1 MAEALKPING
11 GGLQLYPF
19 NTFKRWVVSD
29 GTYRQD
35 YYQIS
40 ILKGISPLYN
50 EKVPLSSS
58 LNGELVADSTEL
70 DNSNSGNT
78 SFLSS
83 KEQKIV
89 WSGLNQM
96 FFKHRVNNERDLYT
110 SASIFSIPQNRLGDG
125 VKPGSFVVVDNSVAG
140 VSDEVNIQ
148 DRKIDEY
155 HGYLYDT
162 DLTINTSSYVPFGDL
177 IGYWGFNDEVVPR
190 VASYDKVILDRSGY
204 TNHAVGRNLTYES
217 GILTTGT
224 SSEASGTKIT
234 LDGTT
239 SYIKIKNKPR
249 LSPMKGKDY
258 SISLW
263 TILPASQS
271 DDSRNYNWILNK
283 NGSYFE
289 EFTNRKGK
297 LKTRQR
303 NQPTPIY
310 PYDIKVYNQNTSENG
325 KLSISLSDGKRTS
338 EVTSSTYVN
347 DASQHHIVFNKTGSL
362 LELWVDGTKEAS
374 SSIKLK
380 GDIWNEYDVLLGSH
394 YVSDLSTYGPVLRRR
409 DVVSDFS
416 TLSGSLDEVR
426 FYRRALTQTEIEYL
440 SNNDYLTGSAY
451 QSDIVGEIFYNQG
464 VAVVSDPR
472 PKYKNV
478 WVGQGNWDY
487 DSSTYGWSTK
497 YKSTKK
503 LYETSVL
510 CEIGSSEFNIST
522 NPTLRKNNDER
533 EMFLKPFVTGSNF
546 SPYFTTIGLY
556 NKVGELLAVGKL
568 ASAIQNRNDVDIT
581 VKVRFDL
588 DGAFGT
594 PTVPDVLPEEEK
606 PQLKQRADGKFVWNS
621 KGF

>member
-19 NTFKRWVVSD
+19 NSFKRWVVTNDS
-29 GTYRQD
+29 YRND

-40 ILKGISPLYN
+40 VLKGVSPLHN

-58 LNGELVADSTEL
+58 LNNELVPDSTQL

-78 SFLSS
+78 PFLAL

-96 FFKHRVNNERDLYT
+96 FFKHRPNNERDLFT
-110 SASIFSIPQNRLGDG
+110 SASIFSVPQNRLGDG
-125 VKPGSFVVVDNSVAG
+125 IKPASIEIVDKSLYDI
-140 VSDEVNIQ
+140 SENINIV

-177 IGYWGFNDEVVPR
+177 VGYWGFDDELVPR
-190 VASYDKVILDRSGY
+190 VTSYDDIILDRSGY
-204 TNHAVGRNLTYES
+204 TNHAVGRNLTYSRGIVTS
-217 GILTTGT
+217 GDL
-224 SSEASGTKIT
+224 SQPSGTKVT

-239 SYIKIKNKPR
+239 SYVKIKNNNR
-249 LSPMKGKDY
+249 ISPVKGKDY

-263 TILPASQS
+263 TILPPSQS
-271 DDSRNYNWILNK
+271 DASQNYNWIVNK
-283 NGSYFE
+283 NGSFFE
-289 EFTNRKGK
+289 EYTNSKGI
-297 LKTRQR
+297 LQNRYR
-303 NQPTPIY
+303 NLQTPIY
-310 PYDIKVYNQNTSENG
+310 PYDIKVYNQNTSNNG
-325 KLSISLSDGKRTS
+325 KLSISLSDGVRTT
-338 EVTSSTYVN
+338 EVTSSTYIN
-347 DASQHHIVFNKTGSL
+347 DGQHHIVFNKTGSL
-362 LELWVDGTKEAS
+362 LELWIDGIKEAS

-380 GDIWNEYDVLLGSH
+380 SDIWNEYDVLLGSH
-394 YVSDLSTYGPVLRRR
+394 YITDYSRYGVMDKG
-409 DVVSDFS
+409 DVTQNFS
-416 TLSGSLDEVR
+416 TLSGSLDEIR
-426 FYRRALTQTEIEYL
+426 FYRKALTQTQIQHL
-440 SNNDYLTGSAY
+440 SNNDFLTGSAY
-451 QSDIVGEIFYNQG
+451 QTDIVGEVFYNQG
-464 VAVVSDPR
+464 IVVVSDPR

-478 WVGQGNWDY
+478 LVGQGNWDY
-487 DSSTYGWSTK
+487 ASSNYGWTTK

-510 CEIGSSEFNIST
+510 CEIGASEFNIST
-522 NPTLRKNNDER
+522 NPSLRKNNDIR
-533 EMFLKPFVTGSNF
+533 ETFLKPFVTGSSF

-556 NKVGELLAVGKL
+556 NKEGDLLAVAKL
-568 ASAIQNRNDVDIT
+568 GSAIQNRNDVDIT

-594 PTVPDVLPEEEK
+594 PTIPDILPEEET
-606 PQLKQRADGKFVWNS
+606 PTLKQRADGKFVWNS

>member
-19 NTFKRWVVSD
+19 NTFKKWNVSD

-96 FFKHRVNNERDLYT
+96 FFKHRVNNERDLYA

-125 VKPGSFVVVDNSVAG
+125 IKPGSIVIADKSVASI
-140 VSDEVNIQ
+140 SDEVNIE

-177 IGYWGFNDEVVPR
+177 VGYWGFNDEVVPR
-190 VASYDKVILDRSGY
+190 FASYDSSILDRSGY
-204 TNHAVGRNLTYES
+204 TNHAVGKNLTYENGITTS
-217 GILTTGT
+217 GLV
-224 SSEASGTKIT
+224 SLPSGTKVT
-234 LDGTT
+234 LNGDT
-239 SYIKIKNKPR
+239 SYIKIKNTKR
-249 LSPMKGKDY
+249 LSPVRGNDY

-263 TILPASQS
+263 TILPTSQS
-271 DDSRNYNWILNK
+271 DDSSNYNWVVNK

-289 EFTNRKGK
+289 EYTNNKGVIK
-297 LKTRQR
+297 SRYR
-303 NQPTPIY
+303 NSETPIY
-310 PYDIKVYNQNTSENG
+310 PYDIKVYNQNTSDNG
-325 KLSISLSDGKRTS
+325 KVSVSLSDGVRST
-338 EVTSSTYVN
+338 EVTSSTYIN
-347 DASQHHIVFNKTGSL
+347 DGQHHIVFNKTGSL

-380 GDIWNEYDVLLGSH
+380 SDIWNEYDVLLGSH
-394 YVSDLSTYGPVLRRR
+394 YVTENTSVRG
-409 DVVSDFS
+409 DVTSNFG

-426 FYRRALTQTEIEYL
+426 FYRRALTQTEIEHL
-440 SNNDYLTGSAY
+440 SNNDLLTGSAY
-451 QSDIVGEIFYNQG
+451 QSDIVGEVFYNQG
-464 VAVVSDPR
+464 IMVVSDPR
-472 PKYKNV
+472 PKYKNI
-478 WVGQGNWDY
+478 WVGQTGNWDY
-487 DSSTYGWSTK
+487 LSSTHGWSTQ

-522 NPTLRKNNDER
+522 NPTLRKNNDIR
-533 EMFLKPFVTGSNF
+533 EQFFKPMVTGSSF

-556 NKVGELLAVGKL
+556 NKEGDLLAVAKL
-568 ASAIQNRNDVDIT
+568 GSAIQNRNDVDIT

-588 DGAFGT
+588 DGPFGT
-594 PTVPDVLPEEEK
+594 PTLPEELPQEEK
-606 PQLKQRADGKFVWNS
+606 PSLKQRADGKFVWNS

>member
-19 NTFKRWVVSD
+19 NAFKRWIVSD

-125 VKPGSFVVVDNSVAG
+125 VKPGSFTVADKSVAA

-177 IGYWGFNDEVVPR
+177 VGYWGFNDEVVPR
-190 VASYDKVILDRSGY
+190 TTSYDKVILDRSGY
-204 TNHAVGRNLTYES
+204 TNHARGRDLEYIP
-217 GILTTGT
+217 GIKTTGV
-224 SSEASGTKIT
+224 SSQSSGTQVK
-234 LDGTT
+234 LNGET
-239 SYIKIKNKPR
+239 SYVLINSKKRIS
-249 LSPMKGKDY
+249 LTKGQDY
-258 SISLW
+258 AISLW
-263 TILPASQS
+263 TTLPISQS
-271 DDSRNYNWILNK
+271 ATSKDYNWILSK
-283 NGSYFE
+283 NGSYAQPYI
-289 EFTNRKGK
+289 NSKGES
-297 LKTRQR
+297 RWRRR
-303 NQPTPIY
+303 NVKNPIY
-310 PYDIKVYNQNTSENG
+310 PYEIKVANQTSTDSG
-325 KLSISLSDGKRTS
+325 KLFISLSDGVRKS
-338 EVTSSTYVN
+338 EVTSSTYLN
-347 DASQHHIVFNKTGSL
+347 DANQHHIVFNKTGSL

-374 SSIKLK
+374 SSINLK
-380 GDIWNEYDVLLGSH
+380 GDIFNKNDILIGSDFITDLERYGELVSSDVN
-394 YVSDLSTYGPVLRRR
+394 DN
-409 DVVSDFS
+409 FS
-416 TLSGSLDEVR
+416 TLSGSIDEVR
-426 FYRRALTQTEIEYL
+426 FYRRAITQTEIEHL

-487 DSSTYGWSTK
+487 DSSTYGWNTK

-594 PTVPDVLPEEEK
+594 PTIPDVLPEEEK

>member
-19 NTFKRWVVSD
+19 NSFKRWIVTDVN
-29 GTYRQD
+29 YRSD

-58 LNGELVADSTEL
+58 LNNELVADSTQL

-78 SFLSS
+78 TFLSL

-125 VKPGSFVVVDNSVAG
+125 VKPGSFSVVDKSEPNEILIS
-140 VSDEVNIQ
+140 

-155 HGYLYDT
+155 HGYLYDS

-177 IGYWGFNDEVVPR
+177 TGYWGFNDEVVSRFAP
-190 VASYDKVILDRSGY
+190 YDKIILDRSGY
-204 TNHAVGRNLTYES
+204 TNHAVGRNLSYER
-217 GILTTGT
+217 GIVTTGD
-224 SSEASGTKIT
+224 SAEKSGTMIT

-239 SYIKIKNKPR
+239 SYVKIKNNKR
-249 LSPMKGKDY
+249 LSPMKGNDY
-258 SISLW
+258 SVSLW
-263 TILPASQS
+263 TILPTSQS
-271 DDSRNYNWILNK
+271 DVSRNYNWILNK

-289 EFTNRKGK
+289 EYTNERGI
-297 LKTRQR
+297 LKNRQR
-303 NQPTPIY
+303 NEITPIF

-325 KLSISLSDGKRTS
+325 KLVISLSDGFVTS

-347 DASQHHIVFNKTGSL
+347 DGQHHIVFNKTGSL
-362 LELWVDGTKEAS
+362 LELWIDGTKEAS
-374 SSIKLK
+374 SSINLK
-380 GDIWNEYDVLLGSH
+380 SDIWNQYDVLLGSH
-394 YVSDLSTYGPVLRRR
+394 YVTDLSTYGEALSIT
-409 DVVSDFS
+409 DVVSNFS

-426 FYRRALTQTEIEYL
+426 FYRRGLTQTEIEYL

-464 VAVVSDPR
+464 IAVVSDPR

-478 WVGQGNWDY
+478 WIGQGNWDY
-487 DSSTYGWSTK
+487 SSSTYGWTTQ

-510 CEIGSSEFNIST
+510 CEIGSSEFNMST

-533 EMFLKPFVTGSNF
+533 EQFFKPFVTGSDF

-556 NKVGELLAVGKL
+556 NKEGDLLAIGKL
-568 ASAIQNRNDVDIT
+568 ASAIKNRTDVDIT

-594 PTVPDVLPEEEK
+594 PTIPDILPEEEK
-606 PQLKQRADGKFVWNS
+606 PALKQRADGKFVWNS

>member
-19 NTFKRWVVSD
+19 NSFKRWVVT
-29 GTYRQD
+29 GVNYRSD

-58 LNGELVADSTEL
+58 LNNELVADSTQL

-78 SFLSS
+78 TFLSL

-125 VKPGSFVVVDNSVAG
+125 VKPGSFSVIDK
-140 VSDEVNIQ
+140 SEPNEILIS

-155 HGYLYDT
+155 HGYLYDE

-190 VASYDKVILDRSGY
+190 FAPYDRVILDRSGY
-204 TNHAVGRNLTYES
+204 TNHAVGRNLSYERGIVTS
-217 GILTTGT
+217 GD
-224 SSEASGTKIT
+224 SVEPSGTMIT

-239 SYIKIKNKPR
+239 SYVKLKNNKR
-249 LSPMKGKDY
+249 LSPMKGNDY

-263 TILPASQS
+263 SILPTSQS
-271 DDSRNYNWILNK
+271 DVSRNYNWILNK
-283 NGSYFE
+283 NGSYYE
-289 EFTNRKGK
+289 EYTNERGI
-297 LKTRQR
+297 LKNRQR
-303 NQPTPIY
+303 NENTPIY

-325 KLSISLSDGKRTS
+325 KLVISLSDGFITS
-338 EVTSSTYVN
+338 EVTSSTYIN
-347 DASQHHIVFNKTGSL
+347 DGQHHIVFNKTGSL
-362 LELWVDGTKEAS
+362 LELWVDGVKEAS
-374 SSIKLK
+374 SSISLK
-380 GDIWNEYDVLLGSH
+380 SDIWNQYDVLLGSQ
-394 YVSDLSTYGPVLRRR
+394 YVTDLSTYGQVLSRR
-409 DVVSDFS
+409 DVVSNFS

-426 FYRRALTQTEIEYL
+426 FYRRALTQTEIQYL

-464 VAVVSDPR
+464 IAVVSDPR

-487 DSSTYGWSTK
+487 SSSTYGWTTE

-510 CEIGSSEFNIST
+510 CEIGSSEFNMST

-533 EMFLKPFVTGSNF
+533 EQFFKPFVTGSDF
-546 SPYFTTIGLY
+546 APYFTTIGLY
-556 NKVGELLAVGKL
+556 NKEGDLLAVGKL
-568 ASAIQNRNDVDIT
+568 ASAIQNRTDVDIT

-594 PTVPDVLPEEEK
+594 PTLPEVLPEEEK
-606 PQLKQRADGKFVWNS
+606 PQLKQRPDGKFVWNS